1 MFGESSELAD
11 GKRGI
16 MDLGIRDR
24 VALVAAAS
32 KGIGFAAAREL
43 AKEGARVFLC
53 SRDEKRVS
61 EAAQKLHDETGAT
74 VAGIGADVTDNESVE
89 RFVNLA
95 LERAG
100 RVDILVNNAGGPPS
114 TTFAETDLEMFRKA
128 FELNAL
134 SAIRLAKLVLPGMRA
149 QKWGRIV
156 NITSVS
162 VKQPIEGLLLSNT
175 VRAGLTG
182 WAKTV
187 STEVAADNVTVN
199 NVAPGY
205 TLTERQEE
213 LATAR
218 AAATG
223 KPKEEMIG
231 LWATQVPMRRL
242 ASPEE
247 IGAAVAFLASE
258 RASYITGVTLQVDGG
273 WVRSLL

>member
-1 MFGESSELAD
+1 
-11 GKRGI
+11 
-16 MDLGIRDR
+16 MDLGLKDR

-43 AKEGARVFLC
+43 ALEGARVFLC
-53 SRDEKRVS
+53 SRDEKRAV
-61 EAAQKLHDETGAT
+61 EAAQKIKDETGAT
-74 VAGIGADVTDNESVE
+74 VSGIGADVTDDQAME
-89 RFVNLA
+89 RFVSLGR
-95 LERAG
+95 ERMG
-100 RVDILVNNAGGPPS
+100 RIDILVTNAGGPPAG
-114 TTFAETDLEMFRKA
+114 TFDQANLEMFRRA

-134 SAIRLAKLVLPGMRA
+134 SAVRLAKLVLSGMQQ

-162 VKQPIEGLLLSNT
+162 AKQPIDGLILSNT

-187 STEVAADNVTVN
+187 ATEVAADGVTVN

-213 LATAR
+213 LAQAR
-218 AAATG
+218 SQALG
-223 KPKEEMIG
+223 KSKDEIIAS
-231 LWATQVPMRRL
+231 WATQAPMRRL
-242 ASPEE
+242 AKPEE
-247 IGAAVAFLASE
+247 IAAAIAFLASE

>member
-1 MFGESSELAD
+1 
-11 GKRGI
+11 
-16 MDLGIRDR
+16 MDLGIKDR

-53 SRDEKRVS
+53 SRDEQRAS
-61 EAAQKLHDETGAT
+61 AAAQRIHDETGAS
-74 VAGIGADVTDNESVE
+74 VAGVGADVTDNDSVE
-89 RFVNLA
+89 QFVNLVR
-95 LERAG
+95 ERAG
-100 RVDILVNNAGGPPS
+100 HIDILVNNAGGPPS
-114 TTFAETDLEMFRKA
+114 TIFADTDLDMFRKA

-134 SAIRLAKLVLPGMRA
+134 SGIRLAKLVLPGMQS

-218 AAATG
+218 AKATG

-231 LWATQVPMRRL
+231 LWAAQVPMRRL
-242 ASPEE
+242 ASAEE
-247 IGAAVAFLASE
+247 IGAVVAFLASE